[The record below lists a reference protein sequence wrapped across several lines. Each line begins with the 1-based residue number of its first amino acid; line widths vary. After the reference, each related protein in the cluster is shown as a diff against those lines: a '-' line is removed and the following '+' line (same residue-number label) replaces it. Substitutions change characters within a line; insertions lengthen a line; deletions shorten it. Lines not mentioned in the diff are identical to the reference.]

1 MWAKIIPSVG
11 AKTRLGINNSLTLDS
26 CASRLKFVPL

>member
-1 MWAKIIPSVG
+1 MWAKNFPSVG
-11 AKTRLGINNSLTLDS
+11 VKTRSGINNSLTLDT